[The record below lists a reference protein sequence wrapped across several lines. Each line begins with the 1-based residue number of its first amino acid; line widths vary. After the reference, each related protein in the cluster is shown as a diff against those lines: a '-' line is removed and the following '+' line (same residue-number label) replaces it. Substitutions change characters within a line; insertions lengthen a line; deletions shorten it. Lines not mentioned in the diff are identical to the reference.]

1 MRILIGFDP
10 RRASSPTAQW
20 AAVEGACLLGY
31 ERTSD
36 VLTSQVTSR
45 LRSFDRCWLSLYR
58 VYGRRPELNAV
69 ADREASLSP
78 NEAEGRP
85 LFPHGRRR
93 GGSRC
98 HSSVG
103 VSGSHHDAFT
113 NSRYFNLG
121 VPENI
126 AVRAQNGSDARRVDH
141 GLMQNPQA
149 SLAAFDGEFKF
160 RRCVTS
166 RSPGSFSGTSNR
178 CSVPSKI
185 FGKRRF

>member
-78 NEAEGRP
+78 NEAKGRP

-93 GGSRC
+93 GALAAIRAWVYQVHITTLLRTPDTSIWVYLKILLFGLRM
-98 HSSVG
+98 
-103 VSGSHHDAFT
+103 AAT
-113 NSRYFNLG
+113 LG
-121 VPENI
+121 ALI
-126 AVRAQNGSDARRVDH
+126 TDSCKILRR
-141 GLMQNPQA
+141 A
-149 SLAAFDGEFKF
+149 SLRLTASSSSDVA
-160 RRCVTS
+160 
-166 RSPGSFSGTSNR
+166 
-178 CSVPSKI
+178 
-185 FGKRRF
+185 